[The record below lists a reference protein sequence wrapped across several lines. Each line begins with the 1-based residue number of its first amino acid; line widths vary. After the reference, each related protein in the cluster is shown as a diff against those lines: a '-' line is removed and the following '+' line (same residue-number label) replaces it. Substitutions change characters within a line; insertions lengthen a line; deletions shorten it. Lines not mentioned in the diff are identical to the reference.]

1 MRKHIPAPL
10 TFRASNSEAIALA
23 EAARIKGVSRSSLI
37 RRAALA
43 AAAEALAQR

>member
-10 TFRASNSEAIALA
+10 TFRCSNNEAIELA
-23 EAARIKGVSRSSLI
+23 EAARIKGISRGSLI

-43 AAAEALAQR
+43 AAADAIAQR